1 MSTESV
7 PAWTVLSVGNPAR
20 GDEGFGPAVLNRLAR
35 RPELREF
42 ASFEARNHTIL
53 GILEVWKG
61 RANVVT
67 IGTARGGPERHGHI
81 YRFEYKQG
89 QATHPDGGLREA
101 ILLGSGAL
109 GLALELGAA
118 LGVAPRRLI
127 VYAVHGRDFNLGAR
141 LSPPAGAAVAPL
153 VACIR
158 RDILATD
165 RMQEIDDADIS
176 ETEPYD
182 TYSAWLHHHEVFRRA
197 CALLEPA
204 HADTMPSDGSQSRRR
219 VRGEPQ

>member
-67 IGTARGGPERHGHI
+67 IGTARGGAERHGHI
-81 YRFEYKQG
+81 YRLEYKHEE
-89 QATHPDGGLREA
+89 AIRTDGGVPDA

-109 GLALELGAA
+109 GLALELGAT
-118 LGVAPRRLI
+118 LGVVPRRLI
-127 VYAVHGRDFNLGAR
+127 VYAVHGWNFNLGAR
-141 LSPPAGAAVAPL
+141 LSLPVGAEVAPL